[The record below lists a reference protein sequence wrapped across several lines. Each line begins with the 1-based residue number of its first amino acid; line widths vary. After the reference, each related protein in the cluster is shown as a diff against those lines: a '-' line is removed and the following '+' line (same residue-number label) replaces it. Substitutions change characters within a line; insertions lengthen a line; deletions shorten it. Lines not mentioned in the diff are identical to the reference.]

1 MNTTNNNNKITKTKT
16 KRKKARIKSRLP
28 NNRKKR
34 VNIIRGRKIAAASA
48 KNFNKRFNVLRQN
61 GNSVRVTGRDLIYS
75 IPDDLTSPIQ
85 TSNVITVIPANPAYW
100 KGTRIAALAA
110 GYQNYRPILFKITY
124 VPMCAVTQQ
133 GNVIGG
139 TIWDDGIDNANIQQS
154 LRTSNGGFMTQCY
167 VPHTTR
173 IRPKSNLQF
182 NLYRMG
188 GDFTTTS
195 NPFIFV
201 ALAIGCKD
209 SSSQRITPGYFYVT
223 WSFELKNPIG
233 SVNSYNN
240 SGLIQYEDIKNE
252 MNTTMINLD
261 PNSSIPF
268 GAYINVEEE
277 EGALVPYYNE
287 TAVDILGPTPTW
299 VFTSV
304 SKSSNAKSVAKIRI
318 VYDGISTTDAIIG
331 KDTYQGFIRLEEN
344 YYDIYVFKTNPT
356 YKYKITTD
364 DRVFLLN
371 DIKQNFGE
379 YLGSKSVSGKQ
390 IINEQEITSSWSMEN
405 YKADKDLYYAV
416 INDAKTK
423 RTINNT
429 KQEDESNKIN
439 KLKVKINK
447 SDLLKI
453 QEQLDYNSED
463 DDEKHEL
470 IAETETFIKPKEK
483 SKSKK
488 KKIKEEEK
496 EEEA

>member
-1 MNTTNNNNKITKTKT
+1 MNANKTNKTTTKKKT
-16 KRKKARIKSRLP
+16 IKRKIRVKGRRLP

-34 VNIIRGRKIAAASA
+34 ANIIRGRKIAAASA
-48 KNFNKRFNVLRQN
+48 KNFNKKFNVLRQN

-201 ALAIGCKD
+201 AIAIGCKNTND
-209 SSSQRITPGYFYVT
+209 QRVTPGYFYVT

-240 SGLIQYEDIKNE
+240 SGLIQYENINAE
-252 MNTTMINLD
+252 MNTTIINLD
-261 PNSSIPF
+261 PTSPIPF

-277 EGALVPYYNE
+277 DGELQPYYNE
-287 TAVDILGPTPTW
+287 SPVDILGPTPTW

-304 SKSSNAKSVAKIRI
+304 SKTSNSKSINKIPIYYDGVSTSDAKI
-318 VYDGISTTDAIIG
+318 GHN
-331 KDTYQGFIRLEEN
+331 KYQGYIKILEDS
-344 YYDIYVFKTNPT
+344 YDIYLFPVDK
-356 YKYKITTD
+356 YEVYKITTD
-364 DRVFLLN
+364 DTILLFY
-371 DIKQNFGE
+371 DITQNFGE
-379 YLGSKSVSGKQ
+379 FKGNKIISGKRV
-390 IINEQEITSSWSMEN
+390 ISSTDEEDATWQMAN
-405 YKADKDLYYAV
+405 YKADKNTYYTVLNNAKAKKRRADNLANS
-416 INDAKTK
+416 INH
-423 RTINNT
+423 
-429 KQEDESNKIN
+429 
-439 KLKVKINK
+439 
-447 SDLLKI
+447 
-453 QEQLDYNSED
+453 LD
-463 DDEKHEL
+463 
-470 IAETETFIKPKEK
+470 
-483 SKSKK
+483 
-488 KKIKEEEK
+488 IKEEDAINNK
-496 EEEA
+496 

>member
-1 MNTTNNNNKITKTKT
+1 MNANKPTKTTIKKKI
-16 KRKKARIKSRLP
+16 KRKIRVKGRRLP

-34 VNIIRGRKIAAASA
+34 ANIIRGRKIAAASA
-48 KNFNKRFNVLRQN
+48 KNFNKKFNVLRQN

-201 ALAIGCKD
+201 AIAIGCKNTSD
-209 SSSQRITPGYFYVT
+209 QRVTPGYFYVT

-240 SGLIQYEDIKNE
+240 SGLIQYEDINAE

-261 PNSSIPF
+261 PQSPIPF

-277 EGALVPYYNE
+277 DGELVPYYNE
-287 TAVDILGPTPTW
+287 SPVEILGPTPTW

-304 SKSSNAKSVAKIRI
+304 SKASNAKSISKIPI
-318 VYDGISTTDAIIG
+318 YYDGVTTAEAIIG
-331 KDTYQGFIRLEEN
+331 KDSYLGYIKVLEDS
-344 YYDIYVFKTNPT
+344 YDIYVFPTKTNL
-356 YKYKITTD
+356 YDKYKITTD
-364 DRVFLLN
+364 DTILLFK
-371 DIKQNFGE
+371 DMTQNFGE
-379 YLGSKSVSGKQ
+379 YQGIKIVEGRRIVSA
-390 IINEQEITSSWSMEN
+390 SSDEYATWNMAN
-405 YKADKDLYYAV
+405 YKADKNTYYT
-416 INDAKTK
+416 ILNNSKTRQRRIK
-423 RTINNT
+423 N
-429 KQEDESNKIN
+429 
-439 KLKVKINK
+439 LA
-447 SDLLKI
+447 
-453 QEQLDYNSED
+453 NSIDHLE
-463 DDEKHEL
+463 
-470 IAETETFIKPKEK
+470 
-483 SKSKK
+483 
-488 KKIKEEEK
+488 IKEEDAIK
-496 EEEA
+496 NK

>member
-1 MNTTNNNNKITKTKT
+1 MNSNNKNKTKQIKNKV
-16 KRKKARIKSRLP
+16 KRKLRVKGRRLP

-48 KNFNKRFNVLRQN
+48 KNFNKKFNVLRQN

-201 ALAIGCKD
+201 AIAIGCKN
-209 SSSQRITPGYFYVT
+209 SNNQRVTPGYFYVT

-240 SGLIQYEDIKNE
+240 SGLINYEDITSE
-252 MNTTMINLD
+252 MNTTIINLD
-261 PNSSIPF
+261 PQSPIPF

-277 EGALVPYYNE
+277 EGELVPYYND
-287 TAVDILGPTPTW
+287 TAIEILGTTPTW

-304 SKSSNAKSVAKIRI
+304 SKTSTTKTLHKNAIT
-318 VYDGISTTDAIIG
+318 YDGVSTSDALIG
-331 KDTYQGFIRLEEN
+331 KDAYQGFIKIFDN
-344 YYDIYVFKTNPT
+344 YYDIYTFSAPRLS
-356 YKYKITTD
+356 KYKITTD
-364 DRVFLLN
+364 DRILLFY
-371 DIKQNFGE
+371 DINQNFGE
-379 YLGSKSVSGKQ
+379 FLGLITVDGKQ
-390 IINEQEITSSWSMEN
+390 IVEDQETPASISMFH
-405 YKADKDLYYAV
+405 YKADKNQYYTV
-416 INDAKTK
+416 INDSRRKKHIA
-423 RTINNT
+423 NNLANSIGHLHID
-429 KQEDESNKIN
+429 QEDATNNITNIST
-439 KLKVKINK
+439 
-447 SDLLKI
+447 S
-453 QEQLDYNSED
+453 
-463 DDEKHEL
+463 
-470 IAETETFIKPKEK
+470 A
-483 SKSKK
+483 
-488 KKIKEEEK
+488 
-496 EEEA
+496 A